1 MATIFEEKNL
11 YESDKPNSYLS
22 PKNIFHTKQLLS
34 LTIEI
39 TEDLEETIIIYEGDE
54 PQKLAK
60 WIS

>member
-1 MATIFEEKNL
+1 MISKFKFKLMATIFEEKNL

-39 TEDLEETIIIYEGDE
+39 TEDL
-54 PQKLAK
+54 
-60 WIS
+60 